1 MGKKR
6 QRDPPPAFAT
16 SKGWHEHFTPL
27 FDDQLNSPA
36 YIALTAVAKEA
47 YTILRQEYK
56 GNYTGNKII
65 CPYKTFMEKGMT
77 RNSIS
82 KAIRLLEALGFITYE
97 SGGLEHQPT
106 IYHFSEGWKQINT
119 KEQAESTREDLMER
133 IRKEKE
139 QREGLALLYGT

>member
-1 MGKKR
+1 MGRKR

-27 FDDQLNSPA
+27 FDDQLDSPA

-56 GNYTGNKII
+56 GSYTGNNVI

-82 KAIRLLEALGFITYE
+82 KAIRLLDTLGFITYE
-97 SGGLEHQPT
+97 SGGLEHQPS
-106 IYHFSEGWKQINT
+106 IYHFSEKWKYVKT
-119 KEQAESTREDLMER
+119 KEEAETVKKDLLKK
-133 IRKEKE
+133 IKIEKE
-139 QREGLALLYGT
+139 HREELALLYDT